1 VRYNSQRTITAQTA
15 RIGLADESVYLQG
28 SEAQTVRI
36 DGSGAGAASPGA
48 SFRLINSSA
57 HDATFIPD
65 SPQTVAGGT
74 SLVIPA
80 RSSRTTEPPAL
91 DGGVCDAGE
100 AAICR

>member
-15 RIGLADESVYLQG
+15 RIDLADESVYLQG

-65 SPQTVAGGT
+65 PSRAT
-74 SLVIPA
+74 
-80 RSSRTTEPPAL
+80 RRWSSRRGPAAPL
-91 DGGVCDAGE
+91 SCPRRATGL
-100 AAICR
+100 

>member
-1 VRYNSQRTITAQTA
+1 MRYNSQRTMVAQTA
-15 RIGLADESVYLQG
+15 RIDLADES
-28 SEAQTVRI
+28 I

-80 RSSRTTEPPAL
+80 RSSRTFELSPQGDWLVIQRQRSSCVTILA
-91 DGGVCDAGE
+91 
-100 AAICR
+100 